1 MCRTMHMCRKLLL
14 LNLRKILLLVL
25 FVGTSTYTY
34 LAFTFPYEEPND
46 GKMLRMLQDVRSP
59 LEKLEDA
66 GYNLERLQD
75 QESPSKLVIR
85 PEQPEEI
92 DPLEFIFGGFEDKSV
107 TTTPQPRTKKK
118 AAPLAV
124 SKQTEAAT
132 KRTAVIVM
140 TQMRSGSTF
149 VGEIFN
155 QHPDAFYFFE
165 PIWALE
171 YNKNKAYNSTAW
183 QLKLLEGLSKCK
195 FEPIRDIMQFYLTTK
210 ELGVMK
216 TCRAIDS
223 MCDRYRNKTRKW
235 PGRCPIPDDKFTEVL
250 QTNCLKNKFTAI
262 KTIRL
267 NDITL
272 FKPLTEDEELNF
284 KIVQLVRDPR
294 AIIAS
299 RLALVKNNV
308 SVTNH
313 LHNDVDRSEVRTV
326 CDWMT
331 TNMQPY
337 RDQSE
342 WLRKRYALVRYED
355 VGLDP
360 MTTMA
365 RFYKLINIP
374 MSRDVSKWLGS
385 HTKKAKRMKDRK
397 DPFGTKK
404 DPEKT
409 ANEWRTRLSFKQV
422 QIIQSECKEAMTLF
436 HYKFV
441 ESHEELKNIDVSL
454 YQKRPPQLF

>member
-1 MCRTMHMCRKLLL
+1 MSKMHMCRKLLL

-25 FVGTSTYTY
+25 LVGTSTYTY
-34 LAFTFPYEEPND
+34 IVATFPYEEPTD
-46 GKMLRMLQDVRSP
+46 GKTLRILKDMRRP
-59 LEKLEDA
+59 LEKREDVGFNLEQRQDPGAHSKKMIKDA
-66 GYNLERLQD
+66 GFLPQ
-75 QESPSKLVIR
+75 QS
-85 PEQPEEI
+85 EEDV
-92 DPLEFIFGGFEDKSV
+92 DPLEFIFGGFQDKAE
-107 TTTPQPRTKKK
+107 TTATPPRTKKPK
-118 AAPLAV
+118 APPAV
-124 SKQTEAAT
+124 H
-132 KRTAVIVM
+132 KRTAVIVL

-165 PIWALE
+165 PVWALE
-171 YNKNKAYNSTAW
+171 HHKDKAYNSSEW
-183 QLKLLEGLSKCK
+183 QLKLLEGLSKCE
-195 FEPIRDIMQFYLTTK
+195 FEPIRDIMHFYLTTK

-216 TCRAIDS
+216 TCRAIDT
-223 MCDRYRNKTRKW
+223 MCDGYRNKTAKW
-235 PGRCPIPDDKFTEVL
+235 PGRCPIPKNQFIEVL
-250 QTNCLKNKFTAI
+250 EKNCLKNKFTAI

-267 NDITL
+267 NNITL
-272 FKPLTEDEELNF
+272 FKPLTEDKELNF

-308 SVTNH
+308 SVTKQ
-313 LHNDVDRSEVRTV
+313 LHDDVDRAEVRAV

-337 RDQSE
+337 REKSD

-374 MSRDVSKWLGS
+374 MSKDVSKWLGS
-385 HTKKAKRMKDRK
+385 HTKTSKRIKDRK

-409 ANEWRTRLSFKQV
+409 ANEWRNRLSFEQV
-422 QIIQSECKEAMTLF
+422 KIIQSECKEAMTLF
-436 HYKFV
+436 NYKFV
-441 ESHEELKNIDVSL
+441 ESHNELKELSISL
-454 YQKRPPQLF
+454 YKKRAPQLF

>member
-1 MCRTMHMCRKLLL
+1 MHVCRRILL
-14 LNLRKILLLVL
+14 LNLRKILLFVL

-34 LAFTFPYEEPND
+34 LAATFPYEEPTD
-46 GKMLRMLQDVRSP
+46 SKILSRMLQDVRSP
-59 LEKLEDA
+59 RDKREVISEK
-66 GYNLERLQD
+66 LQD
-75 QESPSKLVIR
+75 QKSVSKLIIKDVEV
-85 PEQPEEI
+85 EQSDEV
-92 DPLEFIFGGFEDKSV
+92 DPLEYIFGGFQDSSV
-107 TTTPQPRTKKK
+107 TTSARPRTSKKPPPK
-118 AAPLAV
+118 AEAPP
-124 SKQTEAAT
+124 AAE

-155 QHPDAFYFFE
+155 QHPEAFYFFE
-165 PIWALE
+165 PVWALE
-171 YNKNKAYNSTAW
+171 YNKNKAYNSSKW
-183 QLKLLEGLSKCK
+183 QLKLLEGLSKCR

-216 TCRAIDS
+216 TCKAIDK
-223 MCDRYRNKTRKW
+223 MCDGYRNKTAMW
-235 PGRCPIPDDKFTEVL
+235 PGRCPIPNDQFTEIL
-250 QTNCLKNKFTAI
+250 EMNCIKNTFTAI

-272 FKPLTEDEELNF
+272 FKPLTEDPELDF
-284 KIVQLVRDPR
+284 KIIQLVRDPR

-308 SVTNH
+308 SVTNQ
-313 LHNDVDRSEVRTV
+313 LHDDVDRTEVRAV
-326 CDWMT
+326 CNWMT

-337 RDQSE
+337 REKRE

-360 MTTMA
+360 ITTMA
-365 RFYKLINIP
+365 RFYRLINIP

-385 HTKKAKRMKDRK
+385 HTKTSKKLKDRK

-404 DPEKT
+404 DSEKT
-409 ANEWRTRLSFKQV
+409 ANEWRTRLSFQQV
-422 QIIQSECKEAMTLF
+422 EIIQSECKEAMTLF
-436 HYKFV
+436 NYKFV
-441 ESHEELKNIDVSL
+441 ESNEELKDISVSL
-454 YQKRPPQLF
+454 YKKRPPLLF